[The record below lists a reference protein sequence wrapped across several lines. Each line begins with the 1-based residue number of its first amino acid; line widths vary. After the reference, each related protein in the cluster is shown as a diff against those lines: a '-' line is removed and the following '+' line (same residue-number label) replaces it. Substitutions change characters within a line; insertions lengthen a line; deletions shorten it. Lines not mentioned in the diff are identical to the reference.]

1 MREVR
6 EITVFDV
13 VKQLELDNFCD
24 LMFGAVKDIG
34 SQEGLKEA
42 LQTEI
47 TEKELQQINVAALQ
61 EGYPLIHK
69 INRIPQNRNTGQE
82 RCTTGKA

>member
-1 MREVR
+1 MR

-24 LMFGAVKDIG
+24 LMFGVVQDIG
-34 SQEGLKEA
+34 TQEGLKDA

-47 TEKELQQINVAALQ
+47 TEEELQRINGAALK
-61 EGYPLIHK
+61 EGHHPLSFSLK
-69 INRIPQNRNTGQE
+69 Q
-82 RCTTGKA
+82 

>member
-1 MREVR
+1 MIICLLQIPLDIKEVR
-6 EITVFDV
+6 EITVFDA

-42 LQTEI
+42 LQAEK
-47 TEKELQQINVAALQ
+47 TEKALQQINEAALR
-61 EGYPLIHK
+61 EGYQPLLYSS
-69 INRIPQNRNTGQE
+69 
-82 RCTTGKA
+82 